1 MTVELAQL
9 RGEREKEKSGKK
21 IIKNLPYQKII
32 YIPRR
37 ETNR

>member
-9 RGEREKEKSGKK
+9 CGEREREKWKK